1 MFVAGCFHIKV
12 LMLIKLKGIIV
23 QYFFFLADM
32 TNVPSGFTPC
42 EYPFLDNVQA
52 QVEAQ
57 TLGLLVVI

>member
-32 TNVPSGFTPC
+32 TNVPSEFTPI
-42 EYPFLDNVQA
+42 
-52 QVEAQ
+52 
-57 TLGLLVVI
+57 LLSLET